1 MSDLEVILENMRV
14 LDSLDEVREQ
24 IAAVRADIAEWE
36 QTIDDNNQEIAA
48 LALKSMELRIDIDRA
63 KLEQLRLSHRL
74 VTMQKAVIQ

>member
-74 VTMQKAVIQ
+74 VTLQKAVIQ